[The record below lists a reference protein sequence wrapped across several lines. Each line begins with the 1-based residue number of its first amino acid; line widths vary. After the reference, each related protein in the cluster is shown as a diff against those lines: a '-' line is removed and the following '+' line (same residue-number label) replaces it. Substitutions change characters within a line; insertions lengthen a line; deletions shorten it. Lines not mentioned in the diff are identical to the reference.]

1 MKRPWVCIV
10 ATILWGLAFFPGCV
24 LALTAVF
31 MSDSLRENQINTF
44 MAFWFSTIAFPIAC
58 LLAIAGLWISRR
70 RWKTNRP
77 SLAFRMEIVFSALPL
92 LPIVLSAIFLKRLG
106 M

>member
-1 MKRPWVCIV
+1 M
-10 ATILWGLAFFPGCV
+10 AM
-24 LALTAVF
+24 TAVF
-31 MSDSLRENQINTF
+31 MSDSLHENQINTF

-58 LLAIAGLWISRR
+58 LVAIAGAWMSRR
-70 RWKTNRP
+70 QWKTRRP
-77 SLAFRMEIVFSALPL
+77 SLAFRMEIGFSALPL